1 MDANTMLVVKQIIPF
16 IILIAIMYFML
27 IRPQKKKDK
36 EIASMRASLK
46 TGDTIVTIGGIL
58 GKIVKI
64 KDDTIVIQVGSDKVK
79 MEIMKWAVSSV
90 IEKKPAASNDTTS
103 KRPKSLKKDNKKEE
117 ILDVEPEAVEAK
129 VEETVEVKTEEKTE
143 EK

>member
-1 MDANTMLVVKQIIPF
+1 MDNKTMQVVYQILPF

-36 EIASMRASLK
+36 EIASMRAGLK
-46 TGDTIVTIGGIL
+46 LGDTIVTIGGIV

-64 KDDTIVIQVGSDKVK
+64 KDDSLTIQVGSEKTK
-79 MEIMKWAVSSV
+79 MEIMKWAVSTV
-90 IEKKPAASNDTTS
+90 LEKKLGGHETETTS
-103 KRPKSLKKDNKKEE
+103 KRPKALKKNDKKPE
-117 ILDVEPEAVEAK
+117 ILDVETEAPKAP
-129 VEETVEVKTEEKTE
+129 EKTE

>member
-1 MDANTMLVVKQIIPF
+1 MDNKTVQVLYQILPF

-36 EIASMRASLK
+36 EIASMRAGLK
-46 TGDTIVTIGGIL
+46 LGDTIVTIGGII

-64 KDDTIVIQVGSDKVK
+64 KEDTITIQFGSEKTK
-79 MEIMKWAVSSV
+79 MEIMKWAVSTV
-90 IEKKPAASNDTTS
+90 LEKKVGTHDTETTS
-103 KRPKSLKKDNKKEE
+103 KRPKALKKEDNKAE
-117 ILDVEPEAVEAK
+117 ILDVEPKAIEA
-129 VEETVEVKTEEKTE
+129 KTEEPKE

>member
-1 MDANTMLVVKQIIPF
+1 MDSKTMQVLYQILPF

-46 TGDTIVTIGGIL
+46 LGDTIVTIGGII

-64 KDDTIVIQVGSDKVK
+64 KEDTITIQVGAEKTK
-79 MEIMKWAVSSV
+79 MEIMKWAVSTV
-90 IEKKPAASNDTTS
+90 LEKKVGSHETETTS
-103 KRPKSLKKDNKKEE
+103 KRPKALKKDDKKPE
-117 ILDVEPEAVEAK
+117 ILDVETKAPATDADK
-129 VEETVEVKTEEKTE
+129 AEKE
-143 EK
+143 DK